1 MKINKSLE
9 LLIAGV
15 AVLTL
20 VLLFN
25 SITGAAPAQNP
36 SNIGFVDTD
45 RIQNELPDYQRLQS
59 FVKDKD
65 AEFKAFQNYVIT
77 QHQNALKGFKEKADQ
92 EKAGKSAE
100 EQANID
106 KRYNE
111 EAQKKTDETKAQLE
125 QKREELVK
133 ALDAQKKV
141 VDEKVRKL
149 IATVAEEKKLAVV
162 LDKGAVLYGGTDIT
176 TLVIEKGKKEADAD
190 KNKK

>member
-9 LLIAGV
+9 FLIAGIAIMTV
-15 AVLTL
+15 
-20 VLLFN
+20 VLLFS
-25 SITGAAPAQNP
+25 SISGAAPAQN
-36 SNIGFVDTD
+36 SANIGYIDME
-45 RIQNELPDYQRLQS
+45 RLQNELPDYQRLQS

-77 QHQNALKGFKEKADQ
+77 QHQNALKGIKEKADQ
-92 EKAGKSAE
+92 EKKGKSAE

-106 KRYNE
+106 KRYND

-125 QKREELVK
+125 KKRDELVK
-133 ALDAQKKV
+133 ALDTQKKA

-149 IATVAEEKKLAVV
+149 ISEVAEEKKLSVV

-176 TLVIEKGKKEADAD
+176 SLVIEKGKKEASAE

>member
-9 LLIAGV
+9 FLIAGV
-15 AVLTL
+15 AILTM
-20 VLLFN
+20 VLLLN
-25 SITGAAPAQNP
+25 SVTGAAPAQNS
-36 SNIGFVDTD
+36 SNIGYVDME
-45 RIQNELPDYQRLQS
+45 RIQIELPDYQRLQS

-65 AEFKAFQNYVIT
+65 SEYKAFQNYVIT
-77 QHQNALKGFKEKADQ
+77 QHQNALKGFKEKAEQ

-106 KRYNE
+106 KRYND

-141 VDEKVRKL
+141 VDDKVRKL
-149 IATVAEEKKLAVV
+149 ISTVAEEKKLSVV